1 MSNPGAEVFEED
13 DEFEEFE
20 EGMNHSVSL
29 FTSLLTPRL
38 DRSGRQRGSETLGR
52 RLG

>member
-20 EGMNHSVSL
+20 EGMLLIRESDSL
-29 FTSLLTPRL
+29 S
-38 DRSGRQRGSETLGR
+38 
-52 RLG
+52 